1 MCFSEVTRYRKTC
14 LAFLTR
20 RKCCA
25 SVFLTWVNER
35 RADSVDCSAWQVVTE
50 HVWSPSQV
58 CAISLTASP
67 TLPWNKTFT
76 CFTWLLKSRVGLHEY
91 QLLHVCIY
99 DLRIAVTY
107 SSAVWCCPLTAW
119 LLLRG
124 GWISVPFAQPPVM
137 GYGCGREQRVMSWKI
152 SLSAPLRYL
161 S

>member
-1 MCFSEVTRYRKTC
+1 MRSWAARYRKTC
-14 LAFLTR
+14 LVFLMR
-20 RKCCA
+20 QKCSA
-25 SVFLTWVNER
+25 SVVFTWVNER

-76 CFTWLLKSRVGLHEY
+76 CLRWLLKSCVGLHEY
-91 QLLHVCIY
+91 RLLHVRIY
-99 DLRIAVTY
+99 DFRVAVTCC
-107 SSAVWCCPLTAW
+107 SAVCDVVHSL

-137 GYGCGREQRVMSWKI
+137 GYGFGREQRVMYWKI